1 MPLHHIDLDK
11 PRELFAGLL
20 NKCLGVIVI
29 IRDAAEHEERAL
41 EQATTT
47 VHDAS
52 ARGTAQ
58 KASSENRSVRRPSNI
73 APSAAISTYII
84 CYYDQDSSYGNK
96 WYAIAEQKA
105 DEQEHKHVQ
114 PTSQFWQGN
123 HMPFQCEIKSN
134 DSIFV
139 CDKIWM

>member
-58 KASSENRSVRRPSNI
+58 KASSENRSVVPNI

>member
-1 MPLHHIDLDK
+1 M
-11 PRELFAGLL
+11 L

-47 VHDAS
+47 EHDAS

-58 KASSENRSVRRPSNI
+58 KASSENRSVVPNI

-105 DEQEHKHVQ
+105 DEHEHKHVQ

-123 HMPFQCEIKSN
+123 HMPFLGEIKSN
-134 DSIFV
+134 DSIIFV
-139 CDKIWM
+139 CDEIWM